1 MIDLEKEDSQETEK
15 IKLQIWDTAGS
26 ERFRTITSSYYR
38 GCHGMLIVYDTTNL
52 VILKFLL

>member
-52 VILKFLL
+52 VIL